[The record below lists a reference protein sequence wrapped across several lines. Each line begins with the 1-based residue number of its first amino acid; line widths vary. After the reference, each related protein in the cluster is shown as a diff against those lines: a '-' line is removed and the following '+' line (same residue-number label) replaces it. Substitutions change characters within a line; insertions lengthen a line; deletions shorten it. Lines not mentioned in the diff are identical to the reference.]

1 MELRNVTEAVQNKN
15 AGQGCADRITVIFP
29 PGTADRIHN
38 LKHWCISKYIR
49 SVVLNELENEEGGNR
64 Q

>member
-1 MELRNVTEAVQNKN
+1 MELKNLTEAAQNKT
-15 AGQGCADRITVIFP
+15 GQECKDRITVIFP

-38 LKHWCISKYIR
+38 LKHWCVSKYIR
-49 SVVLNELENEEGGNR
+49 SVILNELENEEGGNR